1 MSGKKG
7 RSGRPQFIP
16 TDEQRKTVKAMCAFG
31 IPHDH
36 ICRIIRNPST
46 GRNIS
51 RPTMEKV
58 FRNEIDTAQPE
69 LHARIGNFIARA
81 ILGQRQPGG
90 EIIKSER
97 VRARLAIFFAKT
109 RMGWREP
116 IINEP
121 VDQNKPV
128 INDQNKQPSDD
139 QKKQALEKQ
148 ADALIDEIDRL
159 FERMVANGGVTS
171 LPKH

>member
-1 MSGKKG
+1 MAGKKG

-16 TDEQRKTVKAMCAFG
+16 TDEQRNAVKAMCAFG
-31 IPHDH
+31 IPHDQ
-36 ICRIIRNPST
+36 ICRTIRNPST

-81 ILGQRQPGG
+81 ILGQRQPNG

-97 VRARLAIFFAKT
+97 VRMRLAMFFAKT

-116 IINEP
+116 IAHEP
-121 VDQNKPV
+121 VG
-128 INDQNKQPSDD
+128 QNKQPINAQSE
-139 QKKQALEKQ
+139 QPINKGGAL
-148 ADALIDEIDRL
+148 DLINNELDRIRQRLLDEEDG
-159 FERMVANGGVTS
+159 EPS
-171 LPKH
+171 KH